1 MNKLRNGQFLKYLGF
16 HENDFNAKL
25 CYAGWADFHVNR
37 KLATLKINVVFMMM
51 IVMLAECTS
60 VLFL

>member
-25 CYAGWADFHVNR
+25 CYAGWADMNVNR
-37 KLATLKINVVFMMM
+37 KLATLKIYKCGFHD
-51 IVMLAECTS
+51 IIAECTS
-60 VLFL
+60 VPFL